1 MLYHYKRVIGGKV
14 NNKNAFIKY
23 SHGFSD
29 YCTQLY
35 VAGNLIIIYA
45 RRNTNYHGKKLLVE
59 QLTFVLFVN
68 VIDIN
73 GSKNC

>member
-1 MLYHYKRVIGGKV
+1 MQHNYCYMLYHYKRVVGGKV

-23 SHGFSD
+23 SHGFFD

-45 RRNTNYHGKKLLVE
+45 RRNTNYHEKKLLVE
-59 QLTFVLFVN
+59 
-68 VIDIN
+68 
-73 GSKNC
+73 